1 MCTLSAESVIWTH
14 ESICWFNFTQ
24 HASSQVLHHI
34 HYTAPCLYENLH
46 SKLYLAPKIWGNS
59 YLPGLRALMISS
71 LRLEI
76 PGIINHRICFMQ
88 LTLMAPLSPAGQ
100 STVYFFVT
108 PGSAVAP
115 DLLQFSSF
123 CLTYSLH
130 ICALFGLFDWASP
143 FWGILE

>member
-1 MCTLSAESVIWTH
+1 MSTLSTESVIWTH

-59 YLPGLRALMISS
+59 YPPGLRALMISS

-76 PGIINHRICFMQ
+76 PRIINSRICFMQ
-88 LTLMAPLSPAGQ
+88 LTLMAPLSPEGQ

-115 DLLQFSSF
+115 DNSPPSAS
-123 CLTYSLH
+123 LTVFTFVPYSVSLIELH
-130 ICALFGLFDWASP
+130 PSGVS
-143 FWGILE
+143 